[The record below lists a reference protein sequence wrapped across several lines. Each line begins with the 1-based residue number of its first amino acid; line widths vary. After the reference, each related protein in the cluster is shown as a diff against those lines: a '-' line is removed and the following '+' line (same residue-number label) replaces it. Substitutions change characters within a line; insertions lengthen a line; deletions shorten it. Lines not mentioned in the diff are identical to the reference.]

1 MRYFLEF
8 SYSGTN
14 YHGWQRQPNA
24 ITVQE
29 VIENS
34 LKTILRHSVSLT
46 AAGRTDTGVHARQM
60 FAHFDTKTNN
70 GRILNLVYELNQF
83 LPHDIVIKSL
93 RPVESEAHA
102 RFDAIS
108 RTYEYHISKN
118 KNAFENDLHY
128 FFKKSLDL
136 ELMNQASK
144 IILNH
149 QDFKCFSKSNSD
161 VKTYICKISQAYW
174 KNSTQGY
181 VFTISSSRFLRNM
194 VRAIVG
200 TLVEIGLKKKTLE
213 NLEYI
218 IQSRERSLAGY
229 SVPAKGLFLTEV
241 LYPETI
247 FK

>member
-1 MRYFLEF
+1 MRFFLEF
-8 SYSGTN
+8 SYSGKN

-24 ITVQE
+24 ISVQE
-29 VIENS
+29 VIEDS
-34 LKTILRHSVSLT
+34 LKTILRDSISLT

-108 RTYEYHISKN
+108 RTYQYNISKN
-118 KNAFENDLHY
+118 KNAFENDFHY
-128 FFKKSLDL
+128 FFKKPLDL
-136 ELMNQASK
+136 ELMNEASK
-144 IILNH
+144 IILDH
-149 QDFKCFSKSNSD
+149 RDFKCFSKSNSD
-161 VKTYICKISQAYW
+161 VKTYICNISKAYW
-174 KNSTQGY
+174 KNSSQGY
-181 VFTISSSRFLRNM
+181 IFTISSSRFLRNM